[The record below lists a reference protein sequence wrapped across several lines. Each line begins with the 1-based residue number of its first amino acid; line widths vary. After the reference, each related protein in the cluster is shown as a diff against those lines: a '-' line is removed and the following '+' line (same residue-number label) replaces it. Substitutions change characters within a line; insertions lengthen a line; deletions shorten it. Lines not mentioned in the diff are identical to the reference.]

1 MLGSVTMIQADIIR
15 TPRLTLHP
23 LAVEHAEE
31 MAGVLA
37 DPSLYVFIGGEPPTV
52 AALRA
57 RYERQTAG
65 SPEPGVSW
73 CNWVVREREQG
84 RLVGTVQATVHASV
98 QEGVHATVQSD
109 RSAEVAWVVGAPWQ
123 GRGFARE
130 AVRELVD
137 WLATHARVG
146 AVLAHIRPD
155 HAASAAVAGA
165 VGLTPTDV
173 WQDGEVRWRL
183 DVNASRTRS
192 GHSGRPVA

>member
-1 MLGSVTMIQADIIR
+1 MIEADIIR

-37 DPSLYVFIGGEPPTV
+37 EPSLYVFIGGEPPTV

-65 SPEPGVSW
+65 SSEPGVSW
-73 CNWVVREREQG
+73 CNWVVREREEG
-84 RLVGTVQATVHASV
+84 RLVGTVQATLQATVHATL
-98 QEGVHATVQSD
+98 QAGVHATLQGD
-109 RSAEVAWVVGAPWQ
+109 RSAEVAWVVGTPWQ

-137 WLATHARVG
+137 WLTTHARVDT
-146 AVLAHIRPD
+146 VLAHVHPD
-155 HAASAAVAGA
+155 HAASAAVAGS

-183 DVNASRTRS
+183 DVSPSRTRS

>member
-1 MLGSVTMIQADIIR
+1 MIEADIIR

-52 AALRA
+52 AALCA

-84 RLVGTVQATVHASV
+84 RLVGTVQATVHA
-98 QEGVHATVQSD
+98 TVQGD
-109 RSAEVAWVVGAPWQ
+109 GSAEVAWVVGTPWQ

-130 AVRELVD
+130 AVRALVD
-137 WLATHARVG
+137 WLTTHARVDT
-146 AVLAHIRPD
+146 VLAHIHPD
-155 HAASAAVAGA
+155 HAASAAVAGS
-165 VGLTPTDV
+165 VGFTPTDV

-183 DVNASRTRS
+183 DANASRTRS
-192 GHSGRPVA
+192 GHSARPVA